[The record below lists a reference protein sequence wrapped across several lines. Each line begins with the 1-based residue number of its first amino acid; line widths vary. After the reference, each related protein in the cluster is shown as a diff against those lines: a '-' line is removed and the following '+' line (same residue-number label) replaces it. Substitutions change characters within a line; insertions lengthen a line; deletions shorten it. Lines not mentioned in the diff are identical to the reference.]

1 MAAEAILGLQKRR
14 TKIGTSFVVD
24 VTEFIDTTFSAQV
37 SRWPVEP
44 DYKNAGHPGSIS
56 DNILLNPMSFSMT
69 GFISNAPLD
78 DNLQSVKSVA
88 QGVLAG
94 LPGEI
99 AKNTK
104 IGTASLIGTGLGAGL
119 GAIAGGAL
127 ALYSRDEHNDPTYT
141 RTAMETLIR
150 MYEFK
155 KPFSIETYFNPQR
168 MVGEGNNQVRQ
179 NVYTNMV
186 ITSLNFPQNVETGD
200 GLAFTMQCEQIQ
212 IVNLQI
218 NDVDGSFIKG
228 FGAAN
233 SAPKKKDLGAQ
244 GTKTPTPQV
253 QEKTSLTIDGW
264 RGAKDFASF
273 LFGGGG

>member
-1 MAAEAILGLQKRR
+1 MAAEKILGLQKRR
-14 TKIGTSFVVD
+14 TSIDAFVID
-24 VTEFIDTTFSAQV
+24 VTEFIDTTLSAQV
-37 SRWPVEP
+37 TRWPVEP
-44 DYKNAGHPGSIS
+44 DRENPGQLGLIT
-56 DNILLNPMSFSMT
+56 DNITLDPLSFSLT

-78 DNLQSVKSVA
+78 DNLQSVRSIA

-94 LPGEI
+94 VGASI
-99 AKNTK
+99 AQNTR
-104 IGTASLIGTGLGAGL
+104 IGGASLIGTGLGAGA
-119 GAIAGGAL
+119 GALAGGAL
-127 ALYSRDEHNDPTYT
+127 AQFLRGGNGDEAYAKI
-141 RTAMETLIR
+141 AMQTLIG
-150 MYEFK
+150 MYKAK
-155 KPFSIETYFNPQR
+155 KPFTIQTFFFQETGPSNIYS
-168 MVGEGNNQVRQ
+168 
-179 NVYTNMV
+179 NMV

-218 NDVDGSFIKG
+218 NDVDGSFVKG

-233 SAPKKKDLGAQ
+233 GAPKKKDLGAQ

-253 QEKTSLTIDGW
+253 QEKTSLAIDSW